1 MFIQRQRDS
10 FERDLLQPMPKR
22 LSALLV
28 LLPLLL
34 LQPTAAQA
42 QEFNCSVTV
51 NYGQL
56 SGSDYSFLDEMRE
69 RLFEYM
75 NNRRWT
81 EDRFEDEER
90 IVCSLSIVFIEAITL
105 SRFRARLVLATNRPI
120 YGSAGTTYVM
130 QLADSDW
137 QFEYSQ
143 GTPLVFQPDQYHPLT
158 SVLDFYAYIML
169 GFDYDTFSL
178 KGGQPHF
185 EKARRIADI
194 AQTQGALGWT
204 SIGGDQSRGELISQ
218 IMDPRFET
226 LRAAYFDFHYSCL
239 DHFVESPDEA
249 RQVALTMVQQ
259 LQTLREDVTRAYYLD
274 QFFASKY
281 SELVNVFRGSQQAS
295 QAFDALSK
303 IDPAHIAAYTDM
315 MN

>member
-1 MFIQRQRDS
+1 MLQR
-10 FERDLLQPMPKR
+10 LAPVLI
-22 LSALLV
+22 

-34 LQPTAAQA
+34 LKPSDARA

-56 SGSDYSFLDEMRE
+56 SGSDYSFLDEMRS

-81 EDRFEDEER
+81 EDRYDDEER
-90 IVCSLSIVFIEAITL
+90 IVCSMSIVFIEAVTL
-105 SRFRARLVLATNRPI
+105 TRFRARLVLATNRPI
-120 YGSAGTTYVM
+120 YGSAGSSYVM

-143 GTPLVFQPDQYHPLT
+143 GTPLVFQPDQYHALT

-169 GFDYDTFSL
+169 GYDYDTFSL
-178 KGGQPHF
+178 KGGQPWF

-204 SIGGDQSRGELISQ
+204 SLGGDQSRGELISQ
-218 IMDPRFET
+218 ILDPRFEA
-226 LRAAYFDFHYSCL
+226 LRTAYFDFHFGCL
-239 DHFVESPDEA
+239 DHFVERPDEA
-249 RQVALTMVQQ
+249 RQVALNTVQQ
-259 LQTLREDVTRAYYLD
+259 LQVLREDVTRAYYLD
-274 QFFASKY
+274 QFFATKY
-281 SELVNVFRGSQQAS
+281 TELVNVFRGSQQAS

>member
-1 MFIQRQRDS
+1 MLQRLAS
-10 FERDLLQPMPKR
+10 VLI
-22 LSALLV
+22 

-34 LQPTAAQA
+34 LIPSDARA

-56 SGSDYSFLDEMRE
+56 SGSDYSFLDEMRS

-81 EDRFEDEER
+81 EDRYDDEER
-90 IVCSLSIVFIEAITL
+90 IVCSMSIVFVEAVTL
-105 SRFRARLVLATNRPI
+105 TRFRARLVLATNRPI

-143 GTPLVFQPDQYHPLT
+143 GTPLVFQPDQYHQLT

-169 GFDYDTFSL
+169 GYDYDTFSL
-178 KGGQPHF
+178 KGGQPYF

-194 AQTQGALGWT
+194 AQTTGALGW
-204 SIGGDQSRGELISQ
+204 SSLGGDQSRGELISQ
-218 IMDPRFET
+218 IMDPRFEA
-226 LRAAYFDFHYSCL
+226 LRTAYFDLHFGCL
-239 DHFVESPDEA
+239 DQFVQRPYEA
-249 RQVALTMVQQ
+249 RQVALNTVRQ
-259 LQTLREDVTRAYYLD
+259 LQVLREDVTRAYYLD
-274 QFFASKY
+274 QFFATKY
-281 SELVNVFRGSQQAS
+281 SELVNVFRGSQEAS